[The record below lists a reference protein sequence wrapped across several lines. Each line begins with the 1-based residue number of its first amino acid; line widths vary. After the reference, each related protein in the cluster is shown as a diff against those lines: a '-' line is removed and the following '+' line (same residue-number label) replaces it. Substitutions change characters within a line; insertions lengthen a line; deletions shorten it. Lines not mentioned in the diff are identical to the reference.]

1 MELDTY
7 LKDLQTPVQEG
18 VFDTIEDI
26 LKRKLSGITSEVN
39 ALEID
44 YKNLARTKKIG
55 FPFKWTAE
63 KQKKLDGLK
72 MQFKELDKKG
82 DMIEE
87 LLRSIRTNDLDHFL
101 GRTPILFF
109 VLGTAV
115 ALTAITW
122 AVHKLYKRF
131 LSDAARSCKGQK
143 GKAKSA
149 CMLTH
154 QVRALE
160 KAKALL
166 VNIKAGCKD
175 AKDPFKCKEKIFKKI
190 GKYDEK
196 IDKAKDRIKGLGG

>member
-1 MELDTY
+1 MTLDNY
-7 LKDLQTPVQEG
+7 LKELQDPLQEG
-18 VFDTIEDI
+18 VFDNIEDI
-26 LKRKLSGITSEVN
+26 LKRKLSSITSEIN

-44 YKNLARTKKIG
+44 YKNLRRWKKVG
-55 FPFKWTAE
+55 LGWSAE
-63 KQKKLDGLK
+63 KQKKLDDIR
-72 MQFKELDKKG
+72 MNYKELDKKG

-115 ALTAITW
+115 ALAAITW

-149 CMLTH
+149 CMLSY
-154 QVRALE
+154 QVRGLE
-160 KAKALL
+160 KAKATLSK
-166 VNIKAGCKD
+166 IASGCKD
-175 AKDPFKCKEKIFKKI
+175 AKDPFKCKAKMIKKI
-190 GKYDEK
+190 AKYDEK